1 VLVLNGPDG
10 AVVAASIVAWTV
22 TPRVSFATIEDMAV
36 DPAAR
41 SSGLGARMMTAIE
54 AEARRRGMRWLFLES
69 GKDNHRAHG
78 FFERHGFH
86 TVSHV
91 FTRKL

>member
-1 VLVLNGPDG
+1 LLTWHEDG
-10 AVVAASIVAWTV
+10 ALAAAAIVRWTV

-36 DPAAR
+36 DPAVR
-41 SSGLGARMMTAIE
+41 SSGLGAAMMTAIE
-54 AEARRRGMRWLFLES
+54 DEARAHAMRWLFLES

-91 FTRKL
+91 FARKL